1 VGAQVGQAEA
11 PVLLRARDATQLDK
25 LKWPYS
31 VTVEGEMICV
41 VVSGYELPGGLS
53 AGRVD
58 LLMRLPRGFPDVA
71 PDMFWLNPALQT
83 AMGSEIAGT
92 QSIEDYLN
100 RSWQRWSRH
109 FAPLWRSGIDDMAS
123 LLAMIRRSL
132 ADAGGVE
139 L

>member
-1 VGAQVGQAEA
+1 VSAPAGQAEA
-11 PVLLRARDATQLDK
+11 PVLLRARDIARLEK
-25 LKWPYS
+25 LGQPYS
-31 VTVEGEMICV
+31 ITLEGDTICV
-41 VVSGYELPGGLS
+41 VLVGYELPGGLS
-53 AGRVD
+53 VDQAD

-71 PDMFWLNPALQT
+71 PDMFWLNPALRT
-83 AMGSEIAGT
+83 AAGAQIAGT
-92 QSIEDYLN
+92 ESIEVHLN

-123 LLAMIRRSL
+123 LLAMIRKSL